1 MVSHELVEAALR
13 YASQGIEIV
22 PLWPKGKVPL
32 LDFCNNSPTTD
43 TEIIKHWWKICP
55 TANIGIPTGTTYN
68 SLIVLDLDV
77 SFGISGKKSLAS
89 LCQKNSIYLPD
100 TSIVQTGSNGLHLY
114 FKNSQRIIVRGGK
127 DLAPGVDVR
136 AEGAHVVAP
145 PSIHKNGNQYDWLHG
160 GIDEISPAD
169 ENLYK
174 LLHILE
180 CNKL

>member
-1 MVSHELVEAALR
+1 MASHELLEAALR

-100 TSIVQTGSNGLHLY
+100 TSIVQTGTNGFHLY

-127 DLAPGVDVR
+127 NLAPGVDVR

-145 PSIHKNGNQYDWLHG
+145 PSIHKNGNQYYWLHG

-174 LLHILE
+174 LLNIL
-180 CNKL
+180 CNH

>member
-1 MVSHELVEAALR
+1 MTSYELLEAALS
-13 YASQGIEIV
+13 YASQGIEVV

-32 LDFCNNSPTTD
+32 DFCNHSPTTD
-43 TEIIKHWWKICP
+43 TEIIKRWWKICP
-55 TANIGIPTGTTYN
+55 TANIGIPTGTTHN

-77 SFGISGKKSLAS
+77 SCGINGEKTLTSI
-89 LCQKNSIYLPD
+89 CQKNSIHLPD
-100 TSIVQTGSNGLHLY
+100 TSIVRTGSTGFHLY

-127 DLAPGVDVR
+127 NFAPGVDVR
-136 AEGAHVVAP
+136 AEGALVVAP
-145 PSIHKNGNQYDWLHG
+145 PSIHKNGNQYYWLRG
-160 GIDEISPAD
+160 GIDRLTPAD

>member
-1 MVSHELVEAALR
+1 MTSYELLEAALS
-13 YASQGIEIV
+13 YASQGIEVV

-32 LDFCNNSPTTD
+32 DFCNHSPTTD
-43 TEIIKHWWKICP
+43 TEIIKRWWKICP
-55 TANIGIPTGTTYN
+55 TANIGIPTGTTHN
-68 SLIVLDLDV
+68 SLIVLALDV
-77 SFGISGKKSLAS
+77 SCGINGEKTLTSI
-89 LCQKNSIYLPD
+89 CQKNSIHLPD
-100 TSIVQTGSNGLHLY
+100 TSIVRTGSTGFHLY

-127 DLAPGVDVR
+127 NLAPGVDVR

-145 PSIHKNGNQYDWLHG
+145 PSIHKNGNQYYWLRG
-160 GIDEISPAD
+160 GIDRLTPAD